1 MYRKIPHEGE
11 RTIPSVDDPRG
22 SGPGVDPDDDPE
34 GDPGEEL
41 EAMIEQADHAFGSES
56 FGTTAE
62 EQERGESLDQ
72 RLAEEQPS
80 RPTVDAELAIEDTD
94 EPDDESELVGDAS
107 IEHDPFAAPEEAGM
121 TVRDDAPGGID
132 NPNDEYVE
140 LYDET
145 HDGEG
150 AS

>member
-1 MYRKIPHEGE
+1 
-11 RTIPSVDDPRG
+11 
-22 SGPGVDPDDDPE
+22 
-34 GDPGEEL
+34 
-41 EAMIEQADHAFGSES
+41 MIEQADHAFGSES

-107 IEHDPFAAPEEAGM
+107 IEHDPFAAPEEAAM

-132 NPNDEYVE
+132 NPDDEYVE
-140 LYDET
+140 LYDESQ
-145 HDGEG
+145 DRKGDR
-150 AS
+150 